1 MHLDYYGEILQY
13 FHEFEVYKKQFQ
25 IEDFIK
31 SEKKKKQAQDA
42 ATKLEGGEEEEKEE
56 A

>member
-1 MHLDYYGEILQY
+1 MHLDFYSEILQY

-31 SEKKKKQAQDA
+31 SEKKKKQPQDA
-42 ATKLEGGEEEEKEE
+42 ATN
-56 A
+56 